1 MITNYKVNILY
12 GTPSKIQSLMSSINK
27 SHNFSSLTDIGI
39 GGESFSLSFITD
51 IQRLFS
57 ANLYNMYGP
66 TETTIGCCCKKLE
79 RNQKFITIGKPLAN
93 VRFYVLDQNL
103 KLCPPGIK
111 GELYI
116 CGDGVSKGYYN
127 QPELT
132 EKSFLLDIFNSK
144 SVMYKSGDIVSWTNQ
159 GELLFYGRN
168 DSQVKIRGYRIEL
181 SEIETVLSSH
191 PFIRTSTVINYN
203 YNGRDLLCAYYTSD
217 FTIQNY
223 ELKLFLAD
231 KLPNYMIPSHF
242 IPLFELPLTIN
253 GKIDKAKLPSPVS
266 IYKSAQYVKPENDLQ
281 KSICRALEKCL
292 YIKKISI
299 DEDFN
304 NLGIDSLTIIKVQAQ
319 LDNLGISIPTRYFY
333 DYSNV
338 KDLCFALEQIPADG
352 DTTLSNDN
360 NLFLKHDLNK
370 LKIKKRHFKNVLLTG
385 CTGFLGVHIL
395 EILLNTNS
403 KIFCLVRASNIK
415 NARNRISNI
424 FKFYFKDKYTD
435 DFLFNRI
442 EIVIG
447 DIKYKN
453 LGLSD
458 ELLEKLGNTVDS
470 LIHCAA
476 IVKHIGKYDEFKK
489 VNLDGT
495 KNIANFCMKYDIC
508 LNHVSTISVSCD
520 FMPLSYTSDMI
531 GFTEESFFIGQNYQ
545 ENYYIKSKLLAEDY
559 LIQNMKKG
567 LLKANIFRIGNLTG
581 RYSDGFFQYNID
593 SNAFYNKLHFIL
605 TNKIFYESGMLQ
617 EFDLSPVDDV
627 ASAIIGIIYNYS
639 NQNKIFH
646 IMNPQKFTIKTL
658 IEKLE
663 LLNYQIRILKDA
675 DFYKRISKMNLDSN
689 SLIINNFNL
698 YTNTSNLNV
707 KTQCNITLKYLDNID
722 FHYHK
727 IDLKY
732 LTKIIEYCKN
742 IKFI

>member
-1 MITNYKVNILY
+1 
-12 GTPSKIQSLMSSINK
+12 MSAINEN
-27 SHNFSSLTDIGI
+27 HNFSSLTDIGI

-51 IQRLFS
+51 IQRICS

-66 TETTIGCCCKKLE
+66 TEATIGCCCKKFE
-79 RNQKFITIGKPLAN
+79 KNSKQITIGTPLAN

-116 CGDGVSKGYYN
+116 CGDSVSQGYY
-127 QPELT
+127 QRPDLT
-132 EKSFLLDIFNSK
+132 EKSFLPDIFKPK

-181 SEIETVLSSH
+181 SEIETALSSH

-203 YNGRDLLCAYYTSD
+203 YTGRDLLCAYYTSD

-242 IPLFELPLTIN
+242 IPLVELPLTIN
-253 GKIDKAKLPSPVS
+253 GKIDKANLPSPFS
-266 IYKSAQYVKPENDLQ
+266 IGKSEQYVRPENDLQ
-281 KSICRALEKCL
+281 KAICRALEKCL
-292 YIKKISI
+292 YIKKLSI

-304 NLGIDSLTIIKVQAQ
+304 NLGIDSLSIIKVQSQ
-319 LDNLGISIPTRYFY
+319 LSSLGISVPTKYFY

-338 KDLCFALEQIPADG
+338 KDLCFALEQMPSAG
-352 DTTLSNDN
+352 DDSLTNDN
-360 NLFLKHDLNK
+360 NAFLKHDLDNLRVQK
-370 LKIKKRHFKNVLLTG
+370 HQPKNILLTG

-395 EILLNTNS
+395 DALLNTKA
-403 KIFCLVRASNIK
+403 KIFCFVRASNIK
-415 NARNRISNI
+415 NAQNRISNI

-435 DFLFNRI
+435 EFLFKRI

-458 ELLEKLGNTVDS
+458 ESLEKLGNTIDT

-476 IVKHIGKYDEFKK
+476 VVKHVGKYDDFRKI
-489 VNLDGT
+489 NLEGT
-495 KNIANFCMKYDIC
+495 KNIANFCMKYGIC
-508 LNHVSTISVSCD
+508 LNHISTTSVSCD
-520 FMPLSYTSDMI
+520 FMPLSQTSDVVN
-531 GFTEESFFIGQNYQ
+531 FTEESFFIGQNYQ
-545 ENYYIKSKLLAEDY
+545 ENYYVKSKLLAEDF
-559 LIQNMKKG
+559 LIQNIRKG

-581 RYSDGFFQYNID
+581 RASDGFFQYNID
-593 SNAFYNKLHFIL
+593 SNAFYNKLQFIL
-605 TNKIFYESGMLQ
+605 TNKFFYESGVLQ

-627 ASAIIGIIYNYS
+627 ASAIISMIYGYG

-646 IMNPQKFTIKTL
+646 IMSPQKFNMKTL

-663 LLNYQIRILKDA
+663 LLNYHIKVLKDS
-675 DFYKRISKMNLDSN
+675 DFYKKIMKLTLDAN
-689 SLIINNFNL
+689 SLIINDFNL
-698 YTNTSNLNV
+698 HLNTSNLNV
-707 KTQCNITLKYLDNID
+707 KTKCNITLKYLDNID
-722 FHYHK
+722 FHYHR

-732 LTKIIEYCKN
+732 LTKIIEYCKRIN
-742 IKFI
+742 FI

>member
-1 MITNYKVNILY
+1 MNILY
-12 GTPSKIQSLMSSINK
+12 GTPSKIQSLMSAINEN
-27 SHNFSSLTDIGI
+27 HRFSSLTDIGI
-39 GGESFSLSFITD
+39 GGESFSSSFITD
-51 IQRLFS
+51 IQRLFP

-79 RNQKFITIGKPLAN
+79 RNPKLITIGKPLSN

-127 QPELT
+127 RPELT
-132 EKSFLLDIFNSK
+132 EKNFIPDIFNPK
-144 SVMYKSGDIVSWTNQ
+144 SIMYKSGDIVSWTTQ

-181 SEIETVLSSH
+181 NEIESVLSSH
-191 PFIRTSTVINYN
+191 PFIRTATVINYS
-203 YNGRDLLCAYYTSD
+203 YNDRDFLCAYYTSD

-242 IPLFELPLTIN
+242 IPLVELPLTIN
-253 GKIDKAKLPSPVS
+253 GKIDKEKLPSPFS
-266 IYKSAQYVKPENDLQ
+266 LYKSEHYVKPENDLQ

-304 NLGIDSLTIIKVQAQ
+304 NIGIDSLAIIKVQSQ
-319 LDNLGISIPTRYFY
+319 LSSLGISIPTRYFY

-338 KDLCFALEQIPADG
+338 KDLCFALEQIPSSSDSSL
-352 DTTLSNDN
+352 TSDN
-360 NLFLKHDLNK
+360 NLFLKHDLSK
-370 LKIKKRHFKNVLLTG
+370 LKVKKTHPKNILLTG

-395 EILLNTNS
+395 EALLNTKA
-403 KIFCLVRASNIK
+403 KIFCLVRASNVK
-415 NARNRISNI
+415 NAKNRISNI
-424 FKFYFKDKYTD
+424 FKFYFKDKYAD

-442 EIVIG
+442 EIVVG
-447 DIKYKN
+447 DIRYKN

-458 ELLEKLGNTVDS
+458 ELLDKLGNTIDT

-489 VNLDGT
+489 VNLEGT
-495 KNIANFCMKYDIC
+495 KNIANFCMKYGIC
-508 LNHVSTISVSCD
+508 LNHISTTSVSCD
-520 FMPLSYTSDMI
+520 FMPLSQTSDI
-531 GFTEESFFIGQNYQ
+531 VNFSEENFFIGQNYQ

-559 LIQNMKKG
+559 LIQNMRQG

-593 SNAFYNKLHFIL
+593 SNAFYNKLQFIL
-605 TNKIFYESGMLQ
+605 TNKIFYESGIFQ

-627 ASAIIGIIYNYS
+627 ALAIISMVYNYS

-646 IMNPQKFTIKTL
+646 IMNPQKFNMKTL
-658 IEKLE
+658 IDKLE
-663 LLNYQIRILKDA
+663 LLNYPIRIIKDN
-675 DFYKRISKMNLDSN
+675 DFYKKIMKMNLDSN
-689 SLIINNFNL
+689 SLIINDFNL
-698 YTNTSNLNV
+698 HTNTASLNV

-742 IKFI
+742 IQFI